1 MLECQL
7 ETIWIVSVTYSIK
20 PNQASERERKNTN
33 MRRMKRKKR
42 KGRERRDG
50 KVEVG

>member
-1 MLECQL
+1 MSPY
-7 ETIWIVSVTYSIK
+7 SVK

-33 MRRMKRKKR
+33 MRRRKRKKK

-50 KVEVG
+50 RSGGWMKGE